1 MSKKKESSLKIMLG
15 DLGAW
20 LSRSLL
26 VRSGVG
32 AAVGA
37 GIVIGLMEIGS
48 IWRDVETQRERLI
61 SYEESHKADMER
73 INEKNAAQDEKLAE
87 YRETQVKILANLEQQ
102 GKTLTRLETKVDSMD
117 AFLRAFLL
125 KSNGSA
131 SLDEE
136 GSAEN
141 VPARMSI

>member
-1 MSKKKESSLKIMLG
+1 MSTKKESSLKIMLG

-20 LSRSLL
+20 LARSLL

-61 SYEESHKADMER
+61 SYEESHKADMHR
-73 INEKNAAQDEKLAE
+73 VNEKNAAQDEKLAE
-87 YRETQVKILANLEQQ
+87 YRETQVKILV
-102 GKTLTRLETKVDSMD
+102 ETKVDRMD

-125 KSNGSA
+125 NTNDSA